1 MTHPYPLEWDSV
13 PYPLKFKPLMLQRYD
28 GKSLPNQHI
37 YYFWS
42 QTDNII
48 DNDVIMARLFV
59 GTLKGVAF
67 D

>member
-1 MTHPYPLEWDSV
+1 MTRLYLLEWDSV
-13 PYPLKFKPLMLQRYD
+13 LYPRKFKPPTLHTYD
-28 GKSLPNQHI
+28 GKGSPNQHI

-42 QTDNII
+42 QTGNMI
-48 DNDVIMARLFV
+48 DNDVIMVRLFI